1 MHRLTLA
8 LLLLTPAASFSQS
21 PFDGG
26 WIFDENSVQQSEKP
40 KPVTYL
46 VAKGM
51 LRCSDCFASPKIN
64 ADGLDQKVHETSYWD
79 TVSAGIVDA
88 YTVEIIAKKAGK
100 TMYTEID
107 TVSPDGSTLTQVVKD
122 TTEAQ
127 PVTSETLSKRVKPA
141 PSGFHILSGSWLFY
155 KKRKSKVVPNV
166 PAISYR
172 CTADG
177 FSAWTPLG
185 ERYDAKFD
193 GKDYPVED
201 DPGHTMTSVK
211 LLSPREVEITSKRNG
226 KVVGV
231 LHLSVTPDGK
241 SIHGVFENRES
252 NTSSS
257 YELRRLQ

>member
-1 MHRLTLA
+1 MKRLTLT

-21 PFDGG
+21 LFDGG
-26 WIFDENSVQQSEKP
+26 WIFDEDSVQQSEKP
-40 KPVTYL
+40 KPVTYS
-46 VAKGM
+46 VANGM
-51 LRCSDCFASPKIN
+51 LRCSDCFARPEIN
-64 ADGLDQKVHETSYWD
+64 ADGRDHRVHETSYWD
-79 TVSAGIVDA
+79 TVSARIIDA
-88 YTVEIIAKKAGK
+88 STVEIIAKRAGK
-100 TMYTEID
+100 TMFTELD
-107 TVSPDGSTLTQVVKD
+107 TVSPDGGTLTKVVKD

-127 PVTSETLSKRVKPA
+127 AVTSETLSKRVDHA
-141 PSGFHILSGSWLFY
+141 TSGSHILSGSWLFY
-155 KKRKSKVVPNV
+155 KKSKSKIFSDI

-211 LLSPREVEITSKRNG
+211 RLSPSEVEITSKRNG

-231 LHLSVTPDGK
+231 LLLTVTPDGR
-241 SIHGVFENRES
+241 SIHGVFQNKEN

-257 YELRRLQ
+257 YELRKLQ

>member
-1 MHRLTLA
+1 M
-8 LLLLTPAASFSQS
+8 
-21 PFDGG
+21 
-26 WIFDENSVQQSEKP
+26 
-40 KPVTYL
+40 
-46 VAKGM
+46 
-51 LRCSDCFASPKIN
+51 
-64 ADGLDQKVHETSYWD
+64 
-79 TVSAGIVDA
+79 
-88 YTVEIIAKKAGK
+88 
-100 TMYTEID
+100 
-107 TVSPDGSTLTQVVKD
+107 VKD

-127 PVTSETLSKRVKPA
+127 PVTSETLSKRVEQA
-141 PSGFHILSGSWLFY
+141 PGGSHILSGSWLFY
-155 KKRKSKVVPNV
+155 KKSKSKVLPNI

-211 LLSPREVEITSKRNG
+211 LLSPSEVEITSKRNG

-231 LHLSVTPDGK
+231 LHLSVAPDGK
-241 SIHGVFENRES
+241 SIHGVFENKEN

-257 YELRRLQ
+257 YELRKLQ

>member
-1 MHRLTLA
+1 MKRLTLS
-8 LLLLTPAASFSQS
+8 LLLLMPAVSFSQS
-21 PFDGG
+21 LFDGG
-26 WIFDENSVQQSEKP
+26 WIFDEDSVQQSEKP
-40 KPVTYL
+40 KAVTYF
-46 VAKGM
+46 VAKGI
-51 LRCSDCFASPKIN
+51 LRCSDCFANPEIN
-64 ADGLDQKVHETSYWD
+64 ADGRDQKVHETSYWD
-79 TVSAGIVDA
+79 TVSARIVDA

-100 TMYTEID
+100 TMYTETD
-107 TVSPDGSTLTQVVKD
+107 KVSPDGSTLTQVVKD

-127 PVTSETLSKRVKPA
+127 SVTSETFSKRVTQA
-141 PSGFHILSGSWLFY
+141 PTGSHVLSGSWLFY
-155 KKRKSKVVPNV
+155 EKSKSKVVPNV

-193 GKDYPVED
+193 CKDYPVEY

-211 LLSPREVEITSKRNG
+211 RLGPSEVEITSKRNG

-231 LHLSVTPDGK
+231 LHLSVRPDGK
-241 SIHGVFENRES
+241 SIHGVFENKEE

-257 YELRRLQ
+257 YELRKLQ

>member
-1 MHRLTLA
+1 MKRLTLT

-26 WIFDENSVQQSEKP
+26 WIFDENSMQQSEKP

-46 VAKGM
+46 VANGM
-51 LRCSDCFASPKIN
+51 LRCSDCFASPEIS
-64 ADGLDQKVHETSYWD
+64 ADGRDQKVHETSYWD
-79 TVSAGIVDA
+79 TVSARIVDA

-100 TMYTEID
+100 TMFTEID
-107 TVSPDGSTLTQVVKD
+107 TVSSDGSTLTQVVKE

-127 PVTSETLSKRVKPA
+127 PVTSETLSKRVEQA
-141 PSGFHILSGSWLFY
+141 TSGSHILSGSWLFY
-155 KKRKSKVVPNV
+155 KKSKSKVVPNV

-211 LLSPREVEITSKRNG
+211 LLSPTEVEITSKRNG

-231 LHLSVTPDGK
+231 LHLSVKPDGK
-241 SIHGVFENRES
+241 SIHGVFENKEK

-257 YELRRLQ
+257 YELRKLQ

>member
-1 MHRLTLA
+1 MKR
-8 LLLLTPAASFSQS
+8 LLLLLLLSPVASLAQS

-26 WIFDENSVQQSEKP
+26 WVFDEDSVQQSEKP

-51 LRCSDCFASPKIN
+51 LRCSDCFASPEIN
-64 ADGLDQKVHETSYWD
+64 ADGRDQKVHETSYWD
-79 TVSAGIVDA
+79 TVSARIVDA
-88 YTVEIIAKKAGK
+88 FTVEIIAKKAGK
-100 TMYTEID
+100 TMYKEVD
-107 TVSPDGSTLTQVVKD
+107 TVSTGGDMLTQVVKD

-127 PVTSETLSKRVKPA
+127 PVESETLSKRVEQA
-141 PSGFHILSGSWLFY
+141 PSGSHILSGSWLFY
-155 KKRKSKVVPNV
+155 KKSKSKADPNV
-166 PAISYR
+166 PAISYK

-193 GKDYPVED
+193 GKYYPVED

-211 LLSPREVEITSKRNG
+211 LLSPTEVEITSKRNE

-231 LHLSVTPDGK
+231 LHLSVMPDGK
-241 SIHGVFENRES
+241 SIHGVFENKE
-252 NTSSS
+252 NNTTSS
-257 YELRRLQ
+257 YQLRKLQ

>member
-1 MHRLTLA
+1 MKRLTLT

-26 WIFDENSVQQSEKP
+26 WIFDENSLQQAEKP

-51 LRCSDCFASPKIN
+51 LRCSDCFASPEIK
-64 ADGLDQKVHETSYWD
+64 ADGRDQKVHETSYWD
-79 TVSAGIVDA
+79 TVSARIVDA

-107 TVSPDGSTLTQVVKD
+107 TVSPDGNTLTHVVKD

-127 PVTSETLSKRVKPA
+127 PVTSETLSERVKQA
-141 PSGFHILSGSWLFY
+141 PSDSHILSGSWLFY
-155 KKRKSKVVPNV
+155 KKSKSKVVPNV

-211 LLSPREVEITSKRNG
+211 LLSPSEVEITSKRNG
-226 KVVGV
+226 KVVGI

-241 SIHGVFENRES
+241 SIHGAFENKES

-257 YELRRLQ
+257 YELRKLQ